1 MAFDSVLN
9 LPAHPLLVH
18 IPVAGIPLASIGAV
32 GAQLANM
39 SGESLQESRRLRA
52 IGDHGDYEEL
62 EEQVKPEETH
72 PDPMHRGTNREAVLR
87 CLLRCQAPEGFPQV
101 IAVQVHSSRL
111 E

>member
-1 MAFDSVLN
+1 MSTRRRN
-9 LPAHPLLVH
+9 QYERWRIQPR
-18 IPVAGIPLASIGAV
+18 VAPPSSE
-32 GAQLANM
+32 M
-39 SGESLQESRRLRA
+39 SC
-52 IGDHGDYEEL
+52 DDEEL